1 MKLFSKD
8 LPPENASAEA
18 KAAYIARYKAATK
31 AADEAQPAQTPA
43 PTPKPT
49 SAILSRSKQLI
60 ETVKF
65 NAYSKYT
72 ALKEINPREAGEYWR
87 ANKDA
92 IIAAGK
98 S

>member
-1 MKLFSKD
+1 MKPSLFTN
-8 LPPENASAEA
+8 LPPENSSDEV
-18 KAAYIARYKAATK
+18 KAAHIAKYKADK

-49 SAILSRSKQLI
+49 SAILARSKHLI

-87 ANKDA
+87 ANKEA

>member
-1 MKLFSKD
+1 MKPSIFTN
-8 LPPENASAEA
+8 LPPENSSDEV
-18 KAAYIARYKAATK
+18 KAAHIAKYKAAK
-31 AADEAQPAQTPA
+31 ALGKKLPEPS
-43 PTPKPT
+43 KPT
-49 SAILSRSKQLI
+49 SAILARSKHLI

-87 ANKDA
+87 ANKEA